1 MKTCIQIEN
10 GSFSVERLL
19 QCSHEEADDRVMFHL
34 NHAVMFHLN
43 HAVKVTKYHSFV
55 VASPDTEAL
64 VCAMHHFKQL
74 TFFDLNE
81 FRFLSGRSD
90 STAVPIHDLV
100 DHMNADVV
108 LISWH

>member
-34 NHAVMFHLN
+34 NHAV
-43 HAVKVTKYHSFV
+43 KVTKYHSFV
-55 VASPDTEAL
+55 VASPDTKAL
-64 VCAMHHFKQL
+64 VCAMHHFKEL

-81 FRFLSGRSD
+81 FRYLSGRSD

>member
-1 MKTCIQIEN
+1 MIE
-10 GSFSVERLL
+10 SCSILIMQSKL
-19 QCSHEEADDRVMFHL
+19 QSITA
-34 NHAVMFHLN
+34 
-43 HAVKVTKYHSFV
+43 YV

-90 STAVPIHDLV
+90 SAAVPIHDLV